1 MQGLVTKRSNKL
13 KSREIADI
21 FNKNDIIMFT
31 ETWTDNYTEI
41 EVDKFTNFVLHRT
54 EIKKSS
60 KRNSGGIILYIRNE
74 YVTNDTLV
82 FKGIPLI
89 TLNTIYYI
97 CLLPF

>member
-82 FKGIPLI
+82 FKD
-89 TLNTIYYI
+89 
-97 CLLPF
+97 